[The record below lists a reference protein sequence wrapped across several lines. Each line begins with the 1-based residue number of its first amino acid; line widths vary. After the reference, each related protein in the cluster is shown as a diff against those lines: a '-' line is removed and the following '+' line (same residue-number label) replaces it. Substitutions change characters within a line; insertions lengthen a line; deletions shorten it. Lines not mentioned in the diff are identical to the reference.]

1 MIKNLIIAAHPDDE
15 IIGCGGT
22 IAKLINEGQKIFIL
36 FMAEGVTARFEKNQI
51 DSIKAKKEILIR
63 EKNAISANKVLGVKK
78 QHIIFS
84 KNICCRMDAVP
95 IIDHSKLIEKYI
107 QKFKPYRIFTH
118 SPLDLNVDHR
128 LTFQAVMTATRPKK
142 SNIFLKEL
150 LCFEILSSS
159 NYNLTD
165 PFKPNTFINISKF
178 LNKKNLALSKYKKEV
193 SKDSGRNKK
202 KITTLASYRGTQCG
216 ADFAEAFVQ
225 IKRYLK

>member
-142 SNIFLKEL
+142 SNIFP
-150 LCFEILSSS
+150 IH
-159 NYNLTD
+159 
-165 PFKPNTFINISKF
+165 
-178 LNKKNLALSKYKKEV
+178 
-193 SKDSGRNKK
+193 
-202 KITTLASYRGTQCG
+202 
-216 ADFAEAFVQ
+216 
-225 IKRYLK
+225 